1 MTEGTD
7 TDGHITWLHV
17 TDLHAGMSNQD
28 WLWPTLKASFFEDL
42 TTLRDVV
49 GPIDL
54 VIFSGDLTQTGG
66 RDDYD
71 RLDQILIELWAHFKK
86 LNCTPHLIALPG
98 NHDVKWPEKLSSA
111 HQVLKQWWNI
121 PTVQTEFFATSDN
134 EYRTAVCALL
144 SEFTAWQDRL
154 SSAGFPILKPVATGL
169 LPGDQSFTLEK
180 GSLTAG
186 FILLNSTWLQI
197 DDDEYQGKLHVDA
210 RQLQKITDE
219 SPESWCAR
227 NDLNLL
233 ISHHPIDWL
242 HSDSVP
248 YWESEIYPPN
258 RFDAH
263 LFGHM
268 HSPAMRA
275 SASGGGTPRRSVQGA
290 SLFGLRTVR
299 NELERIHGYSLGRA
313 ARLKD
318 HLEVRVWPR
327 IVTPKQDGSKP
338 LGRDQV
344 FNLRESDGS
353 YLLVDKKLTGSQN
366 GGESEGSTGPTPRS
380 TSLEVPTNSDDTLKK
395 VRHHLPLQVAH
406 INVRRVE
413 QQRCVDALNSHH
425 AVWLVSS
432 WGMGDD
438 GFLSSVR
445 QVRGHTSS
453 PAFRIDLSDFTSR
466 DQMFDGLKLKLGC
479 SIERFTDILSDAG
492 IVYVIFD
499 DFPVSDPHSGDDVD
513 QLAGMASNLEEI
525 IRIILEFCPQLN
537 AVVKTRR
544 APPQHLFP
552 IVEIGALDPADLKA
566 YILDHEK
573 GGIDRATT
581 STVSALHR
589 HTDGIPTRVDQALKH
604 LGVVTLPELLS
615 SNTDLMVSIPVGGR
629 FHPGLLRSLKELS
642 DSADNNQKR
651 MYSLLKALMI
661 FPQGEQL
668 SRIKRFYLNAP
679 FHLQHAEELLDRTLI
694 EVTTMQRLENAA
706 LDTQARTLVVPRQ
719 TRDCL
724 RQMIEAEEFRSLNQ
738 TAAELYFGDRWRSG
752 TMKSKASYRFD
763 HADCSSGDIEN
774 ASAIIVRLYADA
786 IESADERDIVRSL
799 GLAHSYLGALLKG
812 DHFTGAVI
820 FSERLIPQINE
831 EVYPDQR
838 ANLMADYGRALRM
851 KGEKQAARDVLLQIC
866 EYPFASATR
875 QLVLVNLA
883 LCYQT
888 LGENEDARHYAQQ
901 ALAVDKHS
909 VISLQAQSIII
920 DLDTDN
926 VRRDKNLLAH
936 EAKCRRRNAHVVANN
951 IAIDRARSSSNRAEI
966 QKILDP
972 VMRISPENKDHYNQ
986 TRAIIELSKASL
998 KSESG
1003 LADKEMGQLMDAYY
1017 FLFNEQLPSLFDSCH
1032 EALWDGLAFRSDVQ
1046 NLTRLFR
1053 YSSLYWRLRS
1063 REDTERR
1070 YIGSLID
1077 EFGSKIMLPETSAEH
1092 QSKETAYLS
1101 FRAKAMGMLVA
1112 PSTLSLANQKSM
1124 SLD

>member
-1 MTEGTD
+1 MTEGAE
-7 TDGHITWLHV
+7 TDGYITWLHI
-17 TDLHAGMSNQD
+17 TDLHAGMNNQD
-28 WLWPTLKASFFEDL
+28 WLWPTLKTSFYEDL

-71 RLDQILIELWAHFKK
+71 RLDGILTELWAHFGK
-86 LNCTPHLIALPG
+86 LNCSPSLIAIPG
-98 NHDVKWPEKLSSA
+98 NHDVKWPDKLGSA
-111 HQVLKQWWNI
+111 HQVLKQWWSI
-121 PTVQTEFFATSDN
+121 PTVHAEFFANADN
-134 EYRTAVCALL
+134 EYRAAVCALL

-154 SSAGFPILKPVATGL
+154 SDAGFPLLKPSATGL
-169 LPGDQSFTLEK
+169 LPGDQSFILKK
-180 GSLTAG
+180 GGLTAG

-210 RQLQKITDE
+210 RQLQKITDD
-219 SPESWCAR
+219 SPESWCAGH
-227 NDLNLL
+227 DLNLI
-233 ISHHPIDWL
+233 ISHHPVDWL

-263 LFGHM
+263 LYGHM

-275 SASGGGTPRRSVQGA
+275 LASGGGTPRRSVQGA

-318 HLEVRVWPR
+318 HLEVRAWPR

-353 YLLVDKKLTGSQN
+353 YLLVDKKLTGTKD
-366 GGESEGSTGPTPRS
+366 GGESEGGSGLAARS
-380 TSLEVPTNSDDTLKK
+380 TSLEIPTNSDDILKK

-406 INVRRVE
+406 LNVRRVE
-413 QQRCVDALNSHH
+413 QQRCVDALNSRR

-445 QVRGHTSS
+445 HARGHSSS
-453 PAFRIDLSDFTSR
+453 PAFQIDLSDFTSR

-479 SIERFTDILSDAG
+479 SIERFTDILSNAG
-492 IVYVIFD
+492 IVYVVFD
-499 DFPVSDPHSGDDVD
+499 DFPVSDPHADDTVD
-513 QLAGMASNLEEI
+513 QLAGMATNLEEI
-525 IRIILEFCPQLN
+525 IGIILEFCPQLN
-537 AVVKTRR
+537 AVIKTRR
-544 APPQHLFP
+544 APSQHLFP
-552 IVEIGALDPADLKA
+552 VVEIGALDPADLKA

-573 GGIDRATT
+573 GGPDRATT
-581 STVSALHR
+581 STVTALHR

-604 LGVVTLPELLS
+604 LSVVTLPELLS
-615 SNTDLMVSIPVGGR
+615 SNTDLMVSMPVGGR
-629 FHPGLLRSLKELS
+629 FHPALLRSLKELS
-642 DSADNNQKR
+642 EAADNNQKR
-651 MYSLLKALMI
+651 VYSLLKALMI

-679 FHLQHAEELLDRTLI
+679 FHLHHAEELLDRTLI
-694 EVTTMQRLENAA
+694 EVTTMQRIENAA

-724 RQMIEAEEFRSLNQ
+724 RHMMEADEFRTLNQ
-738 TAAELYFGDRWRSG
+738 KAAELYFGDRWRSG
-752 TMKSKASYRFD
+752 TMKPNASYRFD
-763 HADCSSGDIEN
+763 HPDCSSGDIEN
-774 ASAIIVRLYADA
+774 ASTIIVRLYADA
-786 IESADERDIVRSL
+786 IENADERDIVRSL

-812 DHFTGAVI
+812 DHFTGAVN
-820 FSERLIPQINE
+820 FSERLIPQIDE
-831 EVYPDQR
+831 EVYSDHR

-851 KGEKQAARDVLLQIC
+851 KGEKRAARDVLLQVC
-866 EYPFASATR
+866 EHQFPSATR
-875 QLVLVNLA
+875 QVVLVNLA

-888 LGENEDARHYAQQ
+888 LREEEDARHYAQQ
-901 ALAVDKHS
+901 ALAIDKHT
-909 VISLQAQSIII
+909 IIALQAQSIILE
-920 DLDTDN
+920 LDPDKA
-926 VRRDKNLLAH
+926 RRDKNLIAH
-936 EAKCRRRNAHVVANN
+936 ETKCRRRNAHVVANN
-951 IAIDRARSSSNRAEI
+951 IALDRARSSSNRAEV
-966 QKILDP
+966 QRILEP
-972 VMRISPENKDHYNQ
+972 VMRITPENKDHYNQ
-986 TRAIIELSKASL
+986 TRGIIELSKASL

-1077 EFGSKIMLPETSAEH
+1077 EFGSKVMLQETSTEY
-1092 QSKETAYLS
+1092 QTKEAAYLS
-1101 FRAKAMGMLVA
+1101 SRAKAMGMLSG

-1124 SLD
+1124 LSG